1 MIVASQE
8 QENLLRNVGSHVG
21 VSLEN
26 NMDTVSIVDTKTG
39 KTWIKKTGG
48 SLQEAFNLACDDIS
62 KTKAPKTNAETA
74 ELLTLENENEKLREQ
89 ITRLQAAS
97 KLVSPKSGT
106 PQMKIETS
114 Q

>member
-26 NMDTVSIVDTKTG
+26 SMDTVSIVDTKTG

-48 SLQEAFNLACDDIS
+48 SLQEAFNLACADIS
-62 KTKAPKTNAETA
+62 KTNAPKTNAETA
-74 ELLTLENENEKLREQ
+74 ELSTLENENKKLRDQ
-89 ITRLQAAS
+89 ITQLQSTS
-97 KLVSPKSGT
+97 KSVSPKSGT
-106 PQMKIETS
+106 PSLKIEAS
-114 Q
+114 